1 MDNIEH
7 AIDSESRRIERIHP
21 LEAKKIA
28 DQIDQDLAITERNIQ
43 SLKTDVNTL
52 RNARYPQA
60 GKNYLRFF
68 YIIPI
73 NAIIQIKNV

>member
-28 DQIDQDLAITERNIQ
+28 DQIDQELAITERNIQ

-52 RNARYPQA
+52 RKARYPQA
-60 GKNYLRFF
+60 GKHYWMFFINYF
-68 YIIPI
+68 
-73 NAIIQIKNV
+73 N